1 MKVIETAMSRSR
13 TVILSL
19 LIVLLGGMYAY
30 LTIPKEAEPDIEIPV
45 IYVSISHDGI
55 SPEDAERLLV
65 RPVEQELRSIEGV
78 REMTANAY
86 EGGANV
92 QLEFDAGIDTD
103 KALQDVREKVDKA
116 KAKLPG
122 ETDEPTVNEVKMSRF
137 DPMLILNLAGNVP
150 ERTLTTLAK
159 DLKEKLEGLG
169 GVLEVNLIGTRE
181 ELMEVVVDPLAM
193 ESYGLDQAQIV
204 NFVSRNNRLVA
215 AGALHSSEGR
225 FPVKVPGVFESAED
239 VLDMPI
245 KAVGERV
252 VHFKDIAQV
261 RRTYKDAESVARL
274 NGKPAIAIEVIQRA
288 GANVIDTIANVKA
301 LIAAEKSY
309 WPADIDVVA
318 SRDKSKDVNDMLSE
332 LQNSVLAAVLLV
344 FIVIIGILGI
354 RSALLVGVAI
364 PGSFLMGILLIGSF
378 GVTINMMVLFA
389 LIMAVGMLVDGAIV
403 VTEMADRRMAEGE
416 TRFDAY
422 ARAAVRMSWPII
434 ASTCTTLAAF
444 LPLAFWPGTSGEF
457 MKYLPITLIAVL
469 SASLV
474 MALLFV
480 PTLGSIFGRTGANT
494 EEARRN
500 LAAAETG
507 DLNTVTGFT
516 GGYIR
521 FLQRSLRR
529 PWLSVAGVTA
539 LLFTVYFAFITFGKG
554 VEWFP
559 RVEQPFGMIDIRARG
574 DLSTSERDYLVRQVE
589 DRVLGMPEIEFI
601 YAKTGS
607 SDRGAEDQIGSLTL
621 NYVNWRQR
629 RPAAEILAD
638 IREATADLAG
648 IRVET
653 REPDPGPPVGKP
665 VRIEFSS
672 RFPDMLEA
680 TVARVRELMDAT
692 PGIMNIEDSRPL
704 PGIEWQIKVDRA
716 EAARFGA
723 DISLVGAMVQLVT
736 NGIKIGEYRPDD
748 SDDEIDIRVRYPEG
762 SRSLAQIDD
771 LRIPSDQGLVPIS
784 TFVERV
790 PAQKVSNI
798 RRIDMRRTMSID
810 ADVDPDYLVSDIV
823 AALRAALPSLD
834 IDPRVSL
841 TFGGSTADQEE
852 DQAFLASAMLM
863 ALAIMATILVTQF
876 NSIFQAGLIL
886 TAVVF
891 STGGVLLGH
900 LIMGKPFGV
909 IMSSVGVIT
918 LAGIVVNNNIVF
930 IDTYNVLRSRGE
942 AAYQAILRTC
952 AIRLRPVLLTTVTTI
967 VGLMPMVLGVNI
979 NLIDRDVTIGA
990 PSSQWWTQLASSV
1003 AGGLGFA
1010 TILTLLLTPTLL
1022 MIQANISRRLQDRRA
1037 RRDPAEATLAHQ
1049 DHSAAVRAASQHQSK
1064 SAFRAS

>member
-1 MKVIETAMSRSR
+1 MNVIELAMLRSR

-19 LIVLLGGMYAY
+19 LVVLIGGVVAY
-30 LTIPKEAEPDIEIPV
+30 STIPKEAEPDIEIPI
-45 IYVSISHDGI
+45 IYVSIEHDGI

-78 REMTANAY
+78 KEMTANAY

-92 QLEFDAGIDTD
+92 QLEFDAGIDT
-103 KALQDVREKVDKA
+103 KRAMQDVREKVDLA
-116 KAKLPG
+116 QAKLPG
-122 ETDEPTVNEVKMSRF
+122 ETEEPTVNEVKVSRF
-137 DPMLILNLAGNVP
+137 DPMLVLNLAGDVP
-150 ERTLTTLAK
+150 ERTLTTIAK
-159 DLKEKLEGLG
+159 DLKEKLEALP

-193 ESYGLDQAQIV
+193 ESYGLDQAQIIS
-204 NFVSRNNRLVA
+204 FVSRNNRLVA
-215 AGALHSSEGR
+215 AGALHSEEGR

-239 VLDMPI
+239 VLDLPI

-274 NGKPAIAIEVIQRA
+274 NGKPALAIEVVQRSR
-288 GANVIDTIANVKA
+288 ANIIDTIDEVNAIVDEERA
-301 LIAAEKSY
+301 F
-309 WPADIDVVA
+309 WPREIEIIA
-318 SRDKSKDVNDMLSE
+318 SRDKSDDVNDMLSE
-332 LQNSVLAAVLLV
+332 LQNNVLAAVLLV

-378 GVTINMMVLFA
+378 GVTINMVVLFA

-403 VTEMADRRMAEGE
+403 VTEMADRRMAEGDS
-416 TRFDAY
+416 RHDSY
-422 ARAAVRMSWPII
+422 SRAATRMAWPII

-444 LPLAFWPGTSGEF
+444 VPLALWPGTSGEF
-457 MKYLPITLIAVL
+457 MKYLPITMIAVL

-507 DLNTVTGFT
+507 NLDDVTGFT
-516 GGYIR
+516 GSYIQ
-521 FLQRSLRR
+521 FLKRTLQKPSLN
-529 PWLSVAGVTA
+529 VAGVSA
-539 LLFTVYFAFITFGKG
+539 LLVAVYAAFFIFGKG
-554 VEWFP
+554 IEYFP
-559 RVEQPFGMIDIRARG
+559 DVEQPFGMVDIRARG
-574 DLSTSERDYLVRQVE
+574 DLSTEERDRLVRQVE
-589 DRVLGMPEIEFI
+589 DRILGMPEIKYL

-607 SDRGAEDQIGSLTL
+607 SDQGAEDQIGSLTL
-621 NYVNWRQR
+621 NYVDWEAR
-629 RPAAEILAD
+629 RPADEILAD
-638 IREATADLAG
+638 IQERTNDLVG
-648 IRVET
+648 IRIET
-653 REPDPGPPVGKP
+653 RKPDSGPPMGKP
-665 VRIEFSS
+665 IRIEFSS
-672 RFPDMLEA
+672 RFPEHLSDA
-680 TVARVRELMDAT
+680 VARVRALMELDAD
-692 PGIMNIEDSRPL
+692 IVNIEDSRPL

-748 SDDEIDIRVRYPEG
+748 SDDEIDIRVRYPES
-762 SRSLAQIDD
+762 SRSLAQIDE
-771 LRIPSDQGLVPIS
+771 LRIPTDQGLVPIS
-784 TFVERV
+784 TFIERM
-790 PAQKVSNI
+790 PAQKVGTI
-798 RRIDMRRTMSID
+798 RRTDMRRTLAID
-810 ADVDPDYLVSDIV
+810 ADVAAGVLVDDVVRQLKATLSD
-823 AALRAALPSLD
+823 LG
-834 IDPRVSL
+834 IDPRVS
-841 TFGGSTADQEE
+841 FSFRGSTE
-852 DQAFLASAMLM
+852 DQQEDMDFLARAMMM
-863 ALAIMATILVTQF
+863 ALAIMAIILVTQF
-876 NSIFQAGLIL
+876 NSIYQAGLIL
-886 TAVVF
+886 TAVLF

-900 LIMGKPFGV
+900 LVMGKPFGV

-942 AAYQAILRTC
+942 QSFDAILRTC

-967 VGLMPMVLGVNI
+967 VGLLPMVLGVNI
-979 NLIDRDVTIGA
+979 NLIDRDVSIGA

-1003 AGGLGFA
+1003 AGGLAFA
-1010 TILTLLLTPTLL
+1010 TILTLVLTPSLL
-1022 MIQANISRRLQDRRA
+1022 MIQANVIRRWKERRTL
-1037 RRDPAEATLAHQ
+1037 RQAT
-1049 DHSAAVRAASQHQSK
+1049 SAPGAS
-1064 SAFRAS
+1064 